1 MGCVFTGIETSS
13 EEEEEGKSGLIVGLY
28 SKEGEAEEEGGSE
41 GRSRTQEIGVEEV
54 GVDEDED
61 EVGVDE
67 DEDEVGIKEFGHQ
80 FELRTA
86 VEKGT

>member
-1 MGCVFTGIETSS
+1 MGCVFTRIETLS
-13 EEEEEGKSGLIVGLY
+13 EEEKEGKSGLTVGLY
-28 SKEGEAEEEGGSE
+28 SKEGEAEEEGDSE

-54 GVDEDED
+54 GVDEDE
-61 EVGVDE
+61 
-67 DEDEVGIKEFGHQ
+67 VGIEKFGNQ

>member
-1 MGCVFTGIETSS
+1 MGCVFTRIETLS
-13 EEEEEGKSGLIVGLY
+13 EEEKEGKSGLTVGLY
-28 SKEGEAEEEGGSE
+28 SKEGEAEEEGDSE

-67 DEDEVGIKEFGHQ
+67 DEVGIKEFGNQ
-80 FELRTA
+80 FELRTI